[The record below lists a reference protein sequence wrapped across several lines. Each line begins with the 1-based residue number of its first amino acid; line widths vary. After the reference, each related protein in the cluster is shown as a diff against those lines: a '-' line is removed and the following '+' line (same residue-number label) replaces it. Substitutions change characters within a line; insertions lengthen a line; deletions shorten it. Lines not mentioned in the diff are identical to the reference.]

1 MPEDITSINL
11 KFSCGEK
18 WDAMQPHQNGGRH
31 CTQCHKVVY
40 DFTNSKADEFR
51 KILAENNYN
60 IFGRFTAD
68 QLDTT
73 QQLFPFGKDGFLLR
87 WC

>member
-1 MPEDITSINL
+1 M
-11 KFSCGEK
+11 
-18 WDAMQPHQNGGRH
+18 
-31 CTQCHKVVY
+31 VY